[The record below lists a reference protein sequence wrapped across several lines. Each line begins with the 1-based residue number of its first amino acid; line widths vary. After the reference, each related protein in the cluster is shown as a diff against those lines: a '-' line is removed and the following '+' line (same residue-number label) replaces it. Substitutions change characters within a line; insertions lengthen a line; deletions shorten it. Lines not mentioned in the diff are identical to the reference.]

1 MFGKRLRLFKL
12 LGFPVQ
18 VDLSWVI
25 IAVLITWSLAEGIF
39 PASYPD
45 LAPAIYWGMGIAGA
59 LGLFLCIILH
69 EVSHAVAARRYGL
82 PMKGITLFIF
92 GGVAE
97 MEREPPSGKAEFV
110 MAIAGPIASVV
121 IALVCSG
128 AYLIAIRLD
137 GPAPVQGVFAYLAM
151 INGVL
156 VAFNL
161 IPAFPLDGGRV
172 LRAAL
177 WHFKGNLR
185 WATRISS
192 QIGSGFGLALIIVGV
207 VTFINGNFIGGMW
220 WFLIGMFLRSAAQMS
235 YQQVLIR
242 RLLEGELV
250 RDIMRT
256 DPVTVSPSTSVQDL
270 VDEYIY
276 QHHFKMFPVVENGAL
291 RGCVTTRD
299 VRKVPREEWTTRT
312 VGSITD
318 GCSHAN
324 TVSADADA
332 MGALSRMNRTGKSRL
347 LALDGDRLV
356 GVVALK
362 DLLKH
367 LSLRIELEEDDEMA
381 KLGPLR
387 AASELA

>member
-1 MFGKRLRLFKL
+1 MFGKRLRLFNL

-18 VDLSWVI
+18 VDLSWLI
-25 IAVLITWSLAEGIF
+25 IAILITWSLAEGVF
-39 PASYPD
+39 PASYPE
-45 LAPAIYWGMGIAGA
+45 LEPAAYWSMGIAGA
-59 LGLFLCIILH
+59 LGLFLSIILH

-97 MEREPPSGKAEFV
+97 MEREPPSGRAEFA

-121 IALVCSG
+121 IALICFG
-128 AYLIAIRLD
+128 AYVTTTGMD
-137 GPAPVQGVFAYLAM
+137 GPAPIQGVLAYLGV

-177 WHFKGNLR
+177 WHFKGSLR

-192 QIGSGFGLALIIVGV
+192 QIGSGFGLALIILGV
-207 VTFINGNFIGGMW
+207 VAFINGNFIGGMW

-256 DPVTVSPSTSVQDL
+256 DPVTVSPDTLVQGL
-270 VDEYIY
+270 VDDYIY

-299 VRKVPREEWTTRT
+299 VRDVPRDEWATRT
-312 VGSITD
+312 VGEITD

-324 TVSADADA
+324 TVAANADA
-332 MGALSRMNRTGKSRL
+332 MTALSRMNRTSKSRL
-347 LALDGDRLV
+347 LALDGGRLV

-381 KLGPLR
+381 QLGPLR
-387 AASELA
+387 AASELE

>member
-1 MFGKRLRLFKL
+1 
-12 LGFPVQ
+12 
-18 VDLSWVI
+18 
-25 IAVLITWSLAEGIF
+25 
-39 PASYPD
+39 
-45 LAPAIYWGMGIAGA
+45 
-59 LGLFLCIILH
+59 
-69 EVSHAVAARRYGL
+69 
-82 PMKGITLFIF
+82 
-92 GGVAE
+92 
-97 MEREPPSGKAEFV
+97 

-121 IALVCSG
+121 IALICFG
-128 AYLIAIRLD
+128 AYVTTTGLD
-137 GPAPVQGVFAYLAM
+137 GPAPIQGVLAYLGV

-177 WHFKGNLR
+177 WHFKGSLR

-192 QIGSGFGLALIIVGV
+192 QIGSGFGLALIILGV
-207 VTFINGNFIGGMW
+207 VAFINGNFIGGMW

-256 DPVTVSPSTSVQDL
+256 DPVTVSPDTSVQDL
-270 VDEYIY
+270 VDNYIY

-299 VRKVPREEWTTRT
+299 VRDVPRDEWATRT
-312 VGSITD
+312 VGEITD

-324 TVSADADA
+324 TVAANADA
-332 MGALSRMNRTGKSRL
+332 MTALSRMNRTSKSRL
-347 LALDGDRLV
+347 LALDGGRLV

-381 KLGPLR
+381 QLGPLR
-387 AASELA
+387 AASELE